1 MTTGR
6 DKSSLPERD
15 HSREAR
21 AQAMLGQ
28 TANDQGKTVAI
39 YITLCPA
46 CSRAHPGGPHSAPDD
61 KPRPARPKQRPLPTP
76 LHPGWREDC
85 GAVRRACA
93 GMRRPDRQGAVGGRE
108 LRTPY
113 LHQLPP
119 VLPKNSF
126 FSEFQMNFF
135 QLPSSLAFPR
145 AMVAGQ
151 RLPRGLRVGECG
163 ARPRVLPGC
172 WLAAPARFS
181 AGCTSRYRCGS
192 PSARRA
198 PEGQRQEP
206 EEGEAAA
213 GAEGGAARAGRLR
226 APHLLV
232 GARPLADALWSA
244 TGSSG
249 PLGVWGLGE
258 DAAAAPAATGAACS
272 APASCDL
279 CRGRQGAGESRRE
292 GRTSGLRTG
301 PRGTASSRE
310 IGSERTP
317 YLYYIPR
324 RGGLGP
330 RPLAARL
337 ANRGRGGGGA

>member
-15 HSREAR
+15 HSREGR

-46 CSRAHPGGPHSAPDD
+46 CSRAHPGGSAFRPGRHDPSSARYRPRSALGGARLAEQPAEPAPGCVARTD
-61 KPRPARPKQRPLPTP
+61 KAL
-76 LHPGWREDC
+76 W
-85 GAVRRACA
+85 
-93 GMRRPDRQGAVGGRE
+93 GGRE

-181 AGCTSRYRCGS
+181 AGCTRRCRCGS

-198 PEGQRQEP
+198 LEGQRQER

-213 GAEGGAARAGRLR
+213 GAEGGGRGRAGWAAPSPAPIGGRTAARGRSLVR
-226 APHLLV
+226 HALL
-232 GARPLADALWSA
+232 W
-244 TGSSG
+244 
-249 PLGVWGLGE
+249 PLGVWG
-258 DAAAAPAATGAACS
+258 
-272 APASCDL
+272 
-279 CRGRQGAGESRRE
+279 SRR
-292 GRTSGLRTG
+292 RSCCSGCHWVRV
-301 PRGTASSRE
+301 
-310 IGSERTP
+310 
-317 YLYYIPR
+317 
-324 RGGLGP
+324 LGP
-330 RPLAARL
+330 RLL
-337 ANRGRGGGGA
+337 